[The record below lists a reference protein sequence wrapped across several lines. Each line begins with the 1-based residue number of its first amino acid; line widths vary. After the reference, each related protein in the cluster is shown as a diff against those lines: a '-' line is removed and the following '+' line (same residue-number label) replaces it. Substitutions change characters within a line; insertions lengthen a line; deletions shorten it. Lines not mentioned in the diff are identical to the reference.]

1 MSQGN
6 LKYTPQIAA
15 KILELMSSGL
25 SITAAAAEL
34 NITRRIIYKWAEEDR
49 DGFAEIFEL
58 AKGKRQLHW
67 ERELLTTQSAARVTA
82 GLKTLGA
89 MRVSEWS
96 SEDRVVIEHT
106 TDNKLKL
113 ENLSTEELE
122 QLSLILAKRNKDGLT
137 LEYHQEDDSE

>member
-15 KILELMSSGL
+15 KILELMSGGL

-67 ERELLTTQSAARVTA
+67 ERELIATPNAARVTA
-82 GLKTLGA
+82 ALKTLGA
-89 MRVSEWS
+89 MRIPEFSDDQRLELTGAGGAPLTIQAITRTIV
-96 SEDRVVIEHT
+96 DRRDEGLLIDH
-106 TDNKLKL
+106 
-113 ENLSTEELE
+113 EEANDE
-122 QLSLILAKRNKDGLT
+122 
-137 LEYHQEDDSE
+137 

>member
-6 LKYTPQIAA
+6 LKYTPQIAT

-67 ERELLTTQSAARVTA
+67 ERELLTTQNAARVTA

-89 MRVSEWS
+89 MRVSEWC
-96 SEDRVVIEHT
+96 SEEQVVRIESNNT
-106 TDNKLKL
+106 FKL
-113 ENLSTEELE
+113 EDMSVQELE
-122 QLSLILAKRNKDGLT
+122 QLALLVARQNEDQLT
-137 LEYHQEDDSE
+137 IDHQSDDDE

>member
-1 MSQGN
+1 MSQSN
-6 LKYTPQIAA
+6 LKYTPQIAT

-89 MRVSEWS
+89 MRVPEWS
-96 SEDRVVIEHT
+96 DDQRLEITGAGGAPLVFEAITRTIVDRREDP
-106 TDNKLKL
+106 
-113 ENLSTEELE
+113 
-122 QLSLILAKRNKDGLT
+122 LT
-137 LEYHQEDDSE
+137 IDHESDDSKDE